1 MRKERTS
8 TARLST
14 IDTIR
19 RHREEQTNQNRRTR
33 NETRRRRESEEE
45 EEEAS
50 TCAFCFAWPL
60 AGESATSVRTRLR
73 SIGEKGITTTRG
85 GEDEEEVHTEKIR
98 RISTTKR

>member
-8 TARLST
+8 TTRLYT

-19 RHREEQTNQNRRTR
+19 RHRGEQTNQNRRTR
-33 NETRRRRESEEE
+33 NETRRRRESE